1 MSDGSDLTNRV
12 FFAGFQDPKYHYNEA
27 VLPKVTSRTGNQVN
41 QELKE
46 NWTIKF
52 LSEGGFAYIL
62 ERFGCLEL
70 SDDEFKLHE
79 LKFTLSVLKKYIISG
94 I

>member
-1 MSDGSDLTNRV
+1 
-12 FFAGFQDPKYHYNEA
+12 
-27 VLPKVTSRTGNQVN
+27 VLPKVAQRAVNQTN

-52 LSEGGFAYIL
+52 LSEGGFGYIL
-62 ERFGCLEL
+62 ERFASLQL